1 LGKLVKLGME
11 PREPREGRSLLLH
24 GLPALWSAGLVAV
37 GVTQIEGLWG
47 GVALGAGAMSIV
59 IVVMGFVLR
68 SWITSVYGALLVAA
82 LGTLTAGG
90 IMVSGSVIALG
101 VLAVA
106 IVGATAPLAMMLNRA
121 APAGDGSGRDTGAS
135 AESATVIDLVR
146 QIHEHTMLSDS
157 AKRVLFRE
165 RELGLL
171 RDAIELDIH
180 EGKYNVALTLCD
192 EMADVF
198 GYREEAE
205 AFRGRILQARQEHY
219 EADVGAAIAHLGET
233 LAARDWAR
241 VHHEAARIR
250 RLYGDSHLVQDLDQR
265 ILAARQEHKEELEQQ
280 FLHAADRDDVELAM
294 TLLKQLDRYLDPH
307 EAERLTEVAQ
317 GVVTR
322 HRENLGVQFKLAV
335 NDRRWG
341 EAVRIGEVIVD
352 EFPNTKMADEV
363 RSLIDVLRQRA
374 DQTPLAAE

>member
-1 LGKLVKLGME
+1 MGTEL
-11 PREPREGRSLLLH
+11 REPRGGWNLLLH
-24 GLPALWSAGLVAV
+24 GLPALWSVGLIAV
-37 GVTQIEGLWG
+37 GASNLEGTWG
-47 GVALGAGAMSIV
+47 AVALGAGALSL
-59 IVVMGFVLR
+59 VVVAVGFVMR
-68 SWITSVYGALLVAA
+68 SWLASIYGALLLAAIGVIVAGA
-82 LGTLTAGG
+82 IPG
-90 IMVSGSVIALG
+90 SGSVIALG
-101 VLAVA
+101 VLAVT
-106 IVGATAPLAMMLNRA
+106 IVGATAPVAMLLRRQ
-121 APAGDGSGRDTGAS
+121 APGGGGVARSVTGAS
-135 AESATVIDLVR
+135 SDPVMDLVR

-165 RELGLL
+165 REMGLL

-205 AFRGRILQARQEHY
+205 AFRSRILQARQEHY
-219 EADVGAAIAHLGET
+219 EADVGAAIAHLDET
-233 LAARDWAR
+233 LAARDWAL

-280 FLHAADRDDVELAM
+280 FLHAAGRDDVEKAM

-307 EAERLTEVAQ
+307 EADRLTEVAQ

-335 NDRRWG
+335 NDRRWA
-341 EAVRIGEVIVD
+341 EAIRIGEVIID

-363 RSLIDVLRQRA
+363 RSMIDVLRQRA
-374 DQTPLAAE
+374 NQTSLATE

>member
-1 LGKLVKLGME
+1 MVTE
-11 PREPREGRSLLLH
+11 PRASRGGMTLVQH
-24 GLPALWSAGLVAV
+24 GLPALWSAALIAV
-37 GVTQIEGLWG
+37 GATFLDGPWG
-47 GVALGAGAMSIV
+47 GVALGAGAMSLV
-59 IVVMGFVLR
+59 IVGIGFAVR
-68 SWITSVYGALLVAA
+68 SWLMSVYGALLVAA
-82 LGTLTAGG
+82 IGVIVAGG
-90 IMVSGSVIALG
+90 ILGSATVIALG
-101 VLAVA
+101 VLTVA
-106 IVGATAPLAMMLNRA
+106 ITGATAPVAALLQRGAPLPD
-121 APAGDGSGRDTGAS
+121 APARSERGP
-135 AESATVIDLVR
+135 VMDLVR

-171 RDAIELDIH
+171 RDAIELDIQ

-205 AFRGRILQARQEHY
+205 AFRSRILQARQERY
-219 EADVGAAIAHLGET
+219 ETDVATAIAQLDET

-250 RLYGDSHLVQDLDQR
+250 RLYGDSHLVLDLDHR
-265 ILAARQEHKEELEQQ
+265 ILQARQDHKEELEEQ
-280 FLHAADRDDVELAM
+280 FLRAAERDDVERAM
-294 TLLKQLDRYLDPH
+294 TLLKELDRYLDPH
-307 EAERLTEVAQ
+307 EADRLTEVAQ
-317 GVVTR
+317 GVVSR

-341 EAVRIGEVIVD
+341 EAARIGEVIIG

-363 RSLIDVLRQRA
+363 RSMIDVLRSRA
-374 DQTPLAAE
+374 AQTTLATE